1 MTSNLD
7 VTIVVVPRERF
18 SYARRSL
25 SSVFEN
31 TATPFKL
38 IYVDPGT
45 PSIIRKYLQEESE
58 QKKFRLLSRDGYISP
73 NRARNWAW
81 QEVQTKY
88 TVFLDNDALVTP
100 GWLEELV
107 RCADETGAWVVGP
120 LYLIGEIQQRRIHL
134 AGGRLHEKQEH
145 GKKMLYDEQYL
156 FDTPLDNL
164 QVPLERKAWDYAEFH
179 CMLVRTDVLERIGP
193 LDEELTSLH
202 EHIDLGLSVRKAGG
216 TVFIEPKALTSY
228 VPPPPGEWW
237 DLPYFMLRWSEEWNL
252 ASVRHI
258 NHKWGYSGLGWLGDK
273 KPPSGDEDTIIRFG
287 RGHRRLM
294 TGLRP
299 NSDDLMSVLP
309 IEQAELMVAL
319 LLSVDRDRFDL
330 RLVNSDANVIASET
344 GLDPQGV
351 FEKLRQFFL
360 RAEQERLGVLIQP
373 LGPRRPENPAL
384 VRFDGLDSVAAN
396 KIRPYS
402 FLTLEVRP
410 QLYQSWVAVDRANWR
425 SAEKLIALFGNSETM
440 SPAPV
445 AGSTDSN
452 NHRVRL
458 VEGLAG
464 MLVTGNQLD
473 RGELQPY
480 FKSTQVI

>member
-1 MTSNLD
+1 
-7 VTIVVVPRERF
+7 
-18 SYARRSL
+18 
-25 SSVFEN
+25 
-31 TATPFKL
+31 
-38 IYVDPGT
+38 
-45 PSIIRKYLQEESE
+45 
-58 QKKFRLLSRDGYISP
+58 
-73 NRARNWAW
+73 
-81 QEVQTKY
+81 
-88 TVFLDNDALVTP
+88 
-100 GWLEELV
+100 
-107 RCADETGAWVVGP
+107 
-120 LYLIGEIQQRRIHL
+120 
-134 AGGRLHEKQEH
+134 
-145 GKKMLYDEQYL
+145 
-156 FDTPLDNL
+156 
-164 QVPLERKAWDYAEFH
+164 
-179 CMLVRTDVLERIGP
+179 
-193 LDEELTSLH
+193 
-202 EHIDLGLSVRKAGG
+202 
-216 TVFIEPKALTSY
+216 
-228 VPPPPGEWW
+228 
-237 DLPYFMLRWSEEWNL
+237 
-252 ASVRHI
+252 
-258 NHKWGYSGLGWLGDK
+258 
-273 KPPSGDEDTIIRFG
+273 
-287 RGHRRLM
+287 M

-299 NSDDLMSVLP
+299 NGDDLTSVLP

-330 RLVNSDANVIASET
+330 RLVNSNVIASET

-351 FEKLRQFFL
+351 FEKLRHFFL

-384 VRFDGLDSVAAN
+384 VRFDGLDSAAAN

-445 AGSTDSN
+445 AGSTDSD

>member
-1 MTSNLD
+1 
-7 VTIVVVPRERF
+7 
-18 SYARRSL
+18 
-25 SSVFEN
+25 
-31 TATPFKL
+31 
-38 IYVDPGT
+38 
-45 PSIIRKYLQEESE
+45 
-58 QKKFRLLSRDGYISP
+58 
-73 NRARNWAW
+73 
-81 QEVQTKY
+81 
-88 TVFLDNDALVTP
+88 
-100 GWLEELV
+100 
-107 RCADETGAWVVGP
+107 
-120 LYLIGEIQQRRIHL
+120 
-134 AGGRLHEKQEH
+134 
-145 GKKMLYDEQYL
+145 
-156 FDTPLDNL
+156 
-164 QVPLERKAWDYAEFH
+164 
-179 CMLVRTDVLERIGP
+179 
-193 LDEELTSLH
+193 
-202 EHIDLGLSVRKAGG
+202 
-216 TVFIEPKALTSY
+216 
-228 VPPPPGEWW
+228 
-237 DLPYFMLRWSEEWNL
+237 MLRWSEEWNL

-330 RLVNSDANVIASET
+330 RLVSSDANVIASET

-384 VRFDGLDSVAAN
+384 VRFDGLDSVAAS

-410 QLYQSWVAVDRANWR
+410 QLYQSWVAVDRSNWR
-425 SAEKLIALFGNSETM
+425 SAEKLIALVGNSETM
-440 SPAPV
+440 SPVPV

-464 MLVTGNQLD
+464 MLVTGSQLD